1 MSISTKFTH
10 ADLLSYPEDNKRR
23 EIIDGELFVTP
34 APRIPHQ
41 KILLRLASAL
51 STYLDKHRIGDL
63 IISPMDVIFGDFDV
77 LQPDLLFV
85 LNEHKEILKDW
96 VRGAPDLVVEILS
109 ATTEE
114 RDRGIKRKAY
124 AKFGVQEYW
133 IVDPQ
138 SRVIE
143 IHGLA
148 RKRYELLHTR
158 REGETLTSSL
168 LPGFSLPVA
177 AIFEH

>member
-10 ADLLSYPEDNKRR
+10 ADLLNCPEDSKRR

-41 KILLRLASAL
+41 KILLRLTSAIT
-51 STYLDKHRIGDL
+51 TYLDKHPLGDL
-63 IISPMDVIFGDFDV
+63 IISPMDVIFSDFDV

-109 ATTEE
+109 PTTEA
-114 RDRGIKRKAY
+114 RDRGIKLKAY

-133 IVDPQ
+133 IVDPD
-138 SRVIE
+138 SRAIE
-143 IHGLA
+143 IYRLA
-148 RKRYELLHTR
+148 KKAYKLAQTC
-158 REGETLTSSL
+158 REAESLTTTL
-168 LPGFSLPVA
+168 LPGFTCPLAS
-177 AIFEH
+177 IFRL